1 MADQAAA
8 TAAAGSDTG
17 GKGRLWAGRILSAI
31 PVLLLLVSAGMKLAR
46 PPQVMQE
53 FVGKLGYP
61 ESAVLGIALAEL
73 ACAILYAIPRT
84 AVLGA
89 ILMTGYLGG
98 ATATHVRV
106 SEAFVAPVLLGV
118 MAWAGLYLRDE
129 RLRRLLPLRGDG

>member
-8 TAAAGSDTG
+8 MGSAGSATG
-17 GKGRLWAGRILSAI
+17 GKGKLWAGRILTAI
-31 PVLLLLVSAGMKLAR
+31 PVLMLLASAGMKLAR
-46 PPQVMQE
+46 PPQVLEGM
-53 FVGKLGYP
+53 GKFGYP
-61 ESAVLGIALAEL
+61 ESAILGIALAEL

-89 ILMTGYLGG
+89 ILVTGYLGG

-106 SEAFVAPVLLGV
+106 SDAFVAPVLLGV

-129 RLRRLLPLRGDG
+129 RLRRLLPLRGAE